1 MDSKVCPRCNVE
13 KKFSDY
19 HKSTKKKDGL
29 QVNCKTCRKEVD
41 HNSYL
46 NSESR
51 RLAIKTRRDANKK
64 YNSSLINRY
73 KRFCG
78 CHFCSE
84 NEPVALDLHHLNPDE
99 KDLNVS
105 VAVSYSTKCLR
116 KEVRKCVVLCANCH
130 RKVHAGILKI

>member
-13 KKFSDY
+13 KKFSDF
-19 HKSTKKKDGL
+19 HKSTKKRDGL

-41 HNSYL
+41 RNSYL

-51 RLAIKTRRDANKK
+51 RLAIKTRRDTNKK
-64 YNSSLINRY
+64 YNSELIYRY

-84 NEPVALDLHHLNPDE
+84 NEPVSLDFHHLNPDE
-99 KDLNVS
+99 MDLNVS
-105 VAVSYSTKCLR
+105 VAVSYSIKCLR